1 MMTKPNFSSK
11 TGVSE
16 PITLQNMDLVLEG
29 FLSLVPQTEQPG
41 LVMLHP
47 HPLYGGSMEDSRL
60 QLISQAAVE
69 AGINTLRF
77 NFRGVGTSQGSFN
90 QGIGEVQDAICAVNH
105 LRNHPHIDKTRIALL
120 GYSFGG
126 SIALAATI
134 AADPAALVTI
144 SAALHAPNVDPALVS
159 DTLRYIRCPCYIL
172 HGREDDVIPFVNA
185 EGIHAQLQVKEKY
198 LRLVRGADHFWRNK
212 LAGIIP
218 MILAF
223 LRDKLHIKRK

>member
-1 MMTKPNFSSK
+1 MTKPKLPSV
-11 TGVSE
+11 TETAE
-16 PITLQNMDLVLEG
+16 PITLQNADLALEG
-29 FLSLVPQTEQPG
+29 LLSLIPQKAQPG

-47 HPLYGGSMEDSRL
+47 HPLYGGTMEDERL
-60 QLISQAAVE
+60 RMLSQATVE

-77 NFRGVGTSQGSFN
+77 NFRGVGTSQGSFSK
-90 QGIGEVQDAICAVNH
+90 GVGEVQDAIFAVNY
-105 LRNHPHIDKTRIALL
+105 LRAHQHIDGTRVAIL

-126 SIALAATI
+126 SIALAAAMT
-134 AADPAALVTI
+134 ADPAALVTI
-144 SAALHAPNVDPALVS
+144 SAALHAPNVDPTLVS

-172 HGREDDVIPFVNA
+172 HGREDDVIPYVNA

-198 LRLVRGADHFWRNK
+198 LRLIRGADHFWRNK
-212 LAGIIP
+212 LDGIIP